1 MIDSKMPNLVEKK
14 LKNYYI
20 NKLKNEKD
28 TCTNM
33 IKDWFNSIL
42 IYLKNFII
50 EYYGFV
56 LLFSL
61 ILILLY
67 IRYMEINKRKEKI
80 NKIINSYEN

>member
-1 MIDSKMPNLVEKK
+1 MPNLVEKK

-33 IKDWFNSIL
+33 IKDWLNSVL

-80 NKIINSYEN
+80 NKIINSYENQEFN